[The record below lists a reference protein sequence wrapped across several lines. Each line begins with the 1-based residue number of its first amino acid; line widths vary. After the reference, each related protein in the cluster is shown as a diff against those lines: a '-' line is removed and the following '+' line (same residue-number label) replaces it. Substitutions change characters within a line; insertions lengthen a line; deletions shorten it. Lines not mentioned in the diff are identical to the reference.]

1 MKKRTFVFL
10 TALLLALCMLTLVA
24 CGDKGREANNEGGD
38 NSQAGDSDALFPDG
52 ASIEEVISI
61 LESGDVKITSFK
73 CEGYD
78 MDIVKKP
85 KYEVGF
91 SNNKLISHMKAYG
104 FIENFVVYDFNALF
118 VGYMVRVIDERGQV
132 FDENGEPIG
141 TMNDESLGWTVSIS
155 VKADNE
161 KAFIDEISKN
171 NTMFGTDIEMRKIN
185 SCVISLIK
193 EQKGLKEDAF
203 SCKDN
208 ILIFDKDE
216 IYSKE
221 EEGQTSI
228 SWLQNI
234 KKIYDFNVPIELPE
248 GLEEAIE
255 AAKKGQEK

>member
-1 MKKRTFVFL
+1 MR
-10 TALLLALCMLTLVA
+10 
-24 CGDKGREANNEGGD
+24 
-38 NSQAGDSDALFPDG
+38 
-52 ASIEEVISI
+52 
-61 LESGDVKITSFK
+61 
-73 CEGYD
+73 
-78 MDIVKKP
+78 
-85 KYEVGF
+85 
-91 SNNKLISHMKAYG
+91 AYG
-104 FIENFVVYDFNALF
+104 FIENFVVCDFNALS
-118 VGYMVRVIDERGQV
+118 VGYMVRSIDEKGQV
-132 FDENGEPIG
+132 LDENWEPIG

-171 NTMFGTDIEMRKIN
+171 NTMFETDIEMRKIN
-185 SCVISLIK
+185 SYVISLIK

-216 IYSKE
+216 IYSNE
-221 EEGQTSI
+221 EEGQTST
-228 SWLQNI
+228 SGLQNI